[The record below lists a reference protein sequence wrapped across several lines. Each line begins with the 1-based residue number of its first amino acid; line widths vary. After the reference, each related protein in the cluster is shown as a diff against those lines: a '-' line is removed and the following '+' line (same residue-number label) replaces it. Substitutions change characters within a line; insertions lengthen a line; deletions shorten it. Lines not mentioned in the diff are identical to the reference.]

1 MKCASTG
8 VFDAYFTQPCAVM
21 FSELLP
27 GVLHN
32 IHFASG
38 GKETDVI
45 AFLLDHVFAHI
56 PDPGWA
62 AFAYSVSF
70 TAVCF
75 VPIWALYRRRV
86 FLKV

>member
-1 MKCASTG
+1 
-8 VFDAYFTQPCAVM
+8 M

-27 GVLHN
+27 AVHN
-32 IHFASG
+32 IHFISD
-38 GKETDVI
+38 GKQTDVI
-45 AFLLDHVFAHI
+45 TFVFDHVFARI

-75 VPIWALYRRRV
+75 VPMWALYRRRI
-86 FLKV
+86 FLKL

>member
-1 MKCASTG
+1 
-8 VFDAYFTQPCAVM
+8 VLPNVHVM
-21 FSELLP
+21 
-27 GVLHN
+27 
-32 IHFASG
+32 SG
-38 GKETDVI
+38 M
-45 AFLLDHVFAHI
+45 FNLI

-75 VPIWALYRRRV
+75 TAVCFIPVWMMYRRRI

>member
-1 MKCASTG
+1 VITF
-8 VFDAYFTQPCAVM
+8 VFSD
-21 FSELLP
+21 
-27 GVLHN
+27 
-32 IHFASG
+32 
-38 GKETDVI
+38 
-45 AFLLDHVFAHI
+45 VFAHI

-75 VPIWALYRRRV
+75 VPVWLLYRRRI